1 MKQEI
6 KSVIGNFFLLFVSF
20 LLRMLSVVTNIKM
33 MWGMLYLIEKVKLA
47 RRNVEPLI
55 LESPINITEL
65 EENVGKTSLNCLSPT
80 KLERNKRVSLGMG
93 QVSPNPIRS
102 STL

>member
-55 LESPINITEL
+55 LENPVNITEL
-65 EENVGKTSLNCLSPT
+65 EENVGKTKKPELSKHPYQIG
-80 KLERNKRVSLGMG
+80 KE
-93 QVSPNPIRS
+93 
-102 STL
+102 